1 MRSPT
6 ELTTRIMKE
15 AIGGLSLVKFDTSG
29 YSLTNNI
36 RFFSR
41 DKCLQF
47 NKIKQIKAK
56 TVKNLICPIKRN
68 QTETCKNG
76 ASFPTIH
83 QLPTNY
89 LIFHQKMFPNPVYNN
104 NIIKQKKS
112 DIKNGRL
119 MKRYKTCKSR
129 TKRGQS
135 KVILSRPLSHNFSAT
150 KQKHKNYTLSPSHLS
165 PKFKIKISNKKII
178 NKTWEID

>member
-1 MRSPT
+1 
-6 ELTTRIMKE
+6 MKE

-76 ASFPTIH
+76 HPFPQFISY
-83 QLPTNY
+83 QTNY
-89 LIFHQKMFPNPVYNN
+89 LIFHQKLFPDPVYNN
-104 NIIKQKKS
+104 NILNKKKS

-119 MKRYKTCKSR
+119 MRRYKTCKSR
-129 TKRGQS
+129 TKREQS

-165 PKFKIKISNKKII
+165 PKFKIKISNKKD
-178 NKTWEID
+178 NN

>member
-83 QLPTNY
+83 QLPNNY
-89 LIFHQKMFPNPVYNN
+89 LIFHQKLFPNPVYNN
-104 NIIKQKKS
+104 NIIKQKK
-112 DIKNGRL
+112 I
-119 MKRYKTCKSR
+119 RYK
-129 TKRGQS
+129 
-135 KVILSRPLSHNFSAT
+135 N
-150 KQKHKNYTLSPSHLS
+150 
-165 PKFKIKISNKKII
+165 
-178 NKTWEID
+178 WEIDGKGTKLAKAEQKEGSQKSYFLVLFPTISQLPNKNIKITLSHRPICHQNSKSKYQIKR